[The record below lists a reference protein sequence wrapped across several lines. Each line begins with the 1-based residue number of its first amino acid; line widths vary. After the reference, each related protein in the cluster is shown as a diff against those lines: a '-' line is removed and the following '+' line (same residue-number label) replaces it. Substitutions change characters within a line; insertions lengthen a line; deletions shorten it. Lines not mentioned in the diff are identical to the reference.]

1 MINIGWLTLT
11 KLLKPRCMNK
21 KLKEKIRDQIALS
34 NLVDDFNEI
43 PNYDNSKRIIFYT
56 LKPEGMTIASNS
68 TK

>member
-1 MINIGWLTLT
+1 
-11 KLLKPRCMNK
+11 MNK

-34 NLVDDFNEI
+34 NLVDDFNKI

-56 LKPEGMTIASNS
+56 LKPEGMTIAPNS